1 MKVSALFFIIFAFML
16 TVVSAQEEQVDQQEM
31 MKKWQEYMTPGD
43 VHKHMQTAE
52 GEWNADMK
60 FWMAPGTEPAVST
73 GETSIKMILGGR
85 YLQMTHKGVVM
96 GMPTEG
102 MSIESYDNDKKE
114 FTSIWIDNMGTGM
127 MISKGTIS
135 DDMKTINYS
144 GLMYDPMSGSDIKT
158 RQVSTMVDENTMKFE
173 MFQEFNGAEFKSM
186 EILYNR
192 K

>member
-1 MKVSALFFIIFAFML
+1 
-16 TVVSAQEEQVDQQEM
+16 
-31 MKKWQEYMTPGD
+31 
-43 VHKHMQTAE
+43 
-52 GEWNADMK
+52 
-60 FWMAPGTEPAVST
+60 
-73 GETSIKMILGGR
+73 
-85 YLQMTHKGVVM
+85 
-96 GMPTEG
+96 
-102 MSIESYDNDKKE
+102 
-114 FTSIWIDNMGTGM
+114 M

-186 EILYNR
+186 EILYKR